1 MEYYTIDFTGVTNLS
16 DFYQRIIKG
25 LDFPDWCGENP
36 DAIWDL
42 LTGHMDAPAHIMVI
56 GSNNLSEFLAYE
68 YTFIK
73 KVFDRTI
80 EWYKDLDKKVIVV
93 YK

>member
-1 MEYYTIDFTGVTNLS
+1 MNYYTIDFTGVTDLS

-25 LDFPDWCGENP
+25 LKFPDWCGENL
-36 DAIWDL
+36 DAIWDM
-42 LTGHMDAPAHIMVI
+42 LTGYMVAPAHITSI
-56 GSNNLSEFLAYE
+56 GSEKLSNILEYEFS
-68 YTFIK
+68 FIK

-80 EWYKDLDKKVIVV
+80 EWYKDIDEEVIVV

>member
-1 MEYYTIDFTGVTNLS
+1 MHYYTIDFTGTVDLS

-25 LDFPDWCGENP
+25 LEFPDWCGESL
-36 DAIWDL
+36 DAIWDM
-42 LTGHMDAPAHIMVI
+42 LTGYMEAPICIVVTGGNSLTNIMADKYQI
-56 GSNNLSEFLAYE
+56 LKG
-68 YTFIK
+68 TF
-73 KVFDRTI
+73 DEAI

>member
-1 MEYYTIDFTGVTNLS
+1 MKYYTIDFTGTADLS

-36 DAIWDL
+36 DAVWDL
-42 LTGHMDAPAHIMVI
+42 LSEYPETPAHITI
-56 GSNNLSEFLAYE
+56 TGSNNLPGIFAQEIIL
-68 YTFIK
+68 IK
-73 KVFDRTI
+73 EVFDRAAKWSAQYNEQLI
-80 EWYKDLDKKVIVV
+80 FV